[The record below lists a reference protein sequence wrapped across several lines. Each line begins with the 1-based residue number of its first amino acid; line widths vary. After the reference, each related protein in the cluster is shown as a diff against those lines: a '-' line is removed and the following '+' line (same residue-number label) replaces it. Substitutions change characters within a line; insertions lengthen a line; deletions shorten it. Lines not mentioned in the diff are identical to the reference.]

1 MPDPRKEE
9 RLENYGQRVIH
20 DYKEGLVFTEIFLT
34 LKPKEKMRDADVCT
48 SEGVWHTVCGRQYR
62 DRNLRPLNLICL
74 SHWEE
79 FRFCG

>member
-20 DYKEGLVFTEIFLT
+20 DNKEGLVFTEMFLT

-48 SEGVWHTVCGRQYR
+48 SEGVWHTVCGETVYGQKFEAIE
-62 DRNLRPLNLICL
+62 LNLSL
-74 SHWEE
+74 SL
-79 FRFCG
+79 GGV